1 MLTKISFLGVMCAV
15 MMMTTSIGADG
26 QKNPVVKLETSMGDV
41 FIEVYRDKAPISAKN
56 FLDYVDD
63 GYYDGT
69 IFHRVIPG
77 FMNQCGGFL
86 PGLEQKNTKDPIK
99 NEATNG
105 LSNLRGT
112 VAMARTSVVDSAT
125 SQFFFNTV
133 DNLFLN
139 HRGESP
145 AEYGYAVFGKVIDG
159 LSVVDKISKVKT
171 HWVGYHGDVP
181 EKDVLIIKAS
191 IVK

>member
-1 MLTKISFLGVMCAV
+1 MITKISFLGVMCGV
-15 MMMTTSIGADG
+15 MMMTTSIGAIV
-26 QKNPVVKLETSMGDV
+26 QKNPIVKVETNLGDI
-41 FIEVYRDKAPISAKN
+41 FIEVYQDKSPISAKN
-56 FLDYVDD
+56 FLSYVEE
-63 GYYDGT
+63 GYYEGT
-69 IFHRVIPG
+69 IFHRVIPV

-99 NEATNG
+99 NEAKNG

-139 HRGESP
+139 NRGDSP

-159 LSVVDKISKVKT
+159 LPVMDKISKVKT

-181 EKDVLIIKAS
+181 EKDVVIIKVS